1 MIYYDE
7 TRFFKVHIINY
18 NLTPSAQRLIILSKE
33 IASPALLF
41 IVNLGLKFA
50 WTVTISVS
58 ESCGL
63 DQSSVLLSAVK
74 RSIGFTIRFHTEKA
88 PTRAEWALT
97 PRN

>member
-1 MIYYDE
+1 MMRRGFSKY
-7 TRFFKVHIINY
+7 TLFNY
-18 NLTPSAQRLIILSKE
+18 NLTPSVQRLIILSKE

-74 RSIGFTIRFHTEKA
+74 RSIGFTISFHTEKA

-97 PRN
+97 PR